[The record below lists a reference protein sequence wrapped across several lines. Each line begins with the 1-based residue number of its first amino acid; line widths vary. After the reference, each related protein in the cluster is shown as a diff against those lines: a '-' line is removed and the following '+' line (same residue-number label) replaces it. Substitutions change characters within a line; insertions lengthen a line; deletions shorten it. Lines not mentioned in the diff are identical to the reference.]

1 VRGGLFESATV
12 RVHPTGHVT
21 VLMGTH
27 NHGQG
32 HETTFAQVVSHQLGV
47 PAENVEI
54 VFGDTDKVQ
63 FGLGTYGSRSIAV
76 GGSAL
81 SKQARKSS

>member
-1 VRGGLFESATV
+1 
-12 RVHPTGHVT
+12 VT

-32 HETTFAQVVSHQLGV
+32 HETKFAQIVSEKLGV
-47 PAENVEI
+47 PFDNVQV

-63 FGLGTYGSRSIAV
+63 FGLGTYGSRSLAV

-81 SKQARKSS
+81 VKSGREGHREG